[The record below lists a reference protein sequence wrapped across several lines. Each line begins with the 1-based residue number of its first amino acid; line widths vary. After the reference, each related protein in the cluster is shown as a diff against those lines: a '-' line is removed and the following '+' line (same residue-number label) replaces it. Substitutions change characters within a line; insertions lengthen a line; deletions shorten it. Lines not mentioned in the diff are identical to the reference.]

1 MHTITLDMY
10 QTLAVAVAALFLG
23 TFIKK
28 KATVLKRLCIPSPV
42 IGGGIVSILVCIF
55 YSTGVV
61 EVCFTETIKDIA
73 MLLFFTAVGFQVQ
86 INTLRSYG
94 VLFVRILL
102 VVALIAVSQ
111 NVIALVICRL
121 LGVDS
126 YAALCMGS
134 VSMLGGHGTSAAF
147 GPVIENLGLTGA
159 TTLATA
165 AATFGLVAG
174 SLIGGPTGAALIK
187 KFKLEQSAQ
196 DEDAPAE
203 EKPNRIYMRTPY
215 YYAACQLGIAA
226 GLGSLLSSLISKTG
240 LVFPGYVGAM
250 ITGLIISNL
259 GTMTGWYKVP
269 QKQLNDIST
278 IMLDFFLGIAL
289 VALKLWQI
297 AGLALS
303 LIVVLF
309 VQTLFMVV
317 FARFVVFRIL
327 GKNYDAAVITSGV
340 CGFGLGA
347 TPNALANMRAVTSG
361 RATSVKAFLL
371 VPVIGGVFLDLI
383 NSFTI
388 LFFINK
394 VL

>member
-1 MHTITLDMY
+1 MHTITPDMY

-28 KATVLKRLCIPSPV
+28 KVGLLRRLCIPSPV
-42 IGGGIVSILVCIF
+42 IGGGIVSIVVCIL
-55 YSTGVV
+55 YSTGIV

-94 VLFVRILL
+94 ILFVKILL
-102 VVALIAVSQ
+102 VVAIIAVSQ
-111 NVIALVICRL
+111 NIIALTLCRL
-121 LGVDS
+121 IGVDS

-134 VSMLGGHGTSAAF
+134 ISMIGGHGTSAAF
-147 GPVIENLGLTGA
+147 GPVIENLGLSGA

-174 SLIGGPTGAALIK
+174 SLIGGPTGASLIK
-187 KFKLEQSAQ
+187 RHNLEQADQ
-196 DEDAPAE
+196 DDGTPVM
-203 EKPNRIYMRTPY
+203 EKPQRIYMRTPY
-215 YYAACQLGIAA
+215 YFASCQLGIAA
-226 GLGSLLSSLISKTG
+226 GLGSFLSSLISRTG
-240 LVFPGYVGAM
+240 MVFPGYIGAL
-250 ITGLIISNL
+250 IVGLIISNL
-259 GTMTGWYKVP
+259 GTMTGWCKVP

-289 VALKLWQI
+289 VSLKLWQI
-297 AGLALS
+297 ASLALP
-303 LIVVLF
+303 LIIVLLI
-309 VQTLFMVV
+309 QTLFMVL
-317 FARFVVFRIL
+317 FARFAVFRIL
-327 GKNYDAAVITSGV
+327 GGNYDAAVITSGV

-361 RATSVKAFLL
+361 RATSLKAFLL
-371 VPVIGGVFLDLI
+371 VPVVGGVFLDLV

-388 LFFINK
+388 LFFINRII
-394 VL
+394 